1 MSPTHAQNR
10 TAPTPTPPHKGE
22 GKTGPL
28 VWRDMDQRALDRAYD
43 QAVYAPNRDQV
54 LGRIAAASE
63 RARKVLG
70 APQRMAYGPSEHER
84 LDIYP
89 AAAASSIAAS
99 GGAEGR
105 GAPVNVF
112 VHGGAWRGSSAAEC
126 AFTAEALV
134 GAGAHAVIID
144 FIATGDTAGDLTP
157 IHRQVSRALA
167 WVWRNAASF
176 GGDAERLFVSAH
188 SSGAHLAACA
198 LTTGWRE
205 EGLPSGFCK
214 GALLI
219 GGMYDLAPVRRSSR
233 STYVAFTDAVEQN
246 LSPVRHVDGLA
257 TPLILAHGSA
267 ESPEFE
273 RQTRDFLAAVT
284 GAGKPAELLVGEGYN
299 HFDLFETLAN
309 PYGLLGRARL
319 RQMRLGGFR

>member
-28 VWRDMDQRALDRAYD
+28 VWRDMDQQALDRAYD

-70 APQRMAYGPSEHER
+70 APRRVAYGASEHER

-89 AAAASSIAAS
+89 AAAASSIAPS

-105 GAPVNVF
+105 GAAVNVF

-157 IHRQVSRALA
+157 IHRQVSRAFA